1 MIRFKI
7 FAANLIIFI
16 PLLFASVAVVNAQTD
31 TTNKLFGACEQ
42 APNSP
47 ACIGKSTTGNPVVR
61 VIRAAANIIALLT
74 GIVAVIMII
83 LGGFRYI
90 TAGGATPGQR
100 AGDPS
105 GVRDAKN
112 MIMYAVIGL
121 IVVAL
126 AWAITRF
133 ITDRVIQ

>member
-31 TTNKLFGACEQ
+31 TTNKLFGACAQ

-47 ACIGKSTTGNPVVR
+47 ACAGKNTTGNPVVR
-61 VIRAAANIIALLT
+61 VIRTAANIIALIT

-83 LGGFRYI
+83 LGGLKYI
-90 TAGGATPGQR
+90 TAGGGVPGQR
-100 AGDPS
+100 SGDPS
-105 GVRDAKN
+105 SVRDARN
-112 MIMYAVIGL
+112 MIMYAIVGL
-121 IVVAL
+121 VVVAL